1 MSRCETRMVVKGVGH
16 SAAKEEAMDIKA
28 SEVGKWLRK
37 SAGKR
42 DHHELMSEDYVV
54 VRPGPN
60 FHWLM
65 GQGSPSRTEPLPPA
79 PGLTSIRDD
88 RHGTGAD
95 DKAA

>member
-1 MSRCETRMVVKGVGH
+1 MMGLGVGH
-16 SAAKEEAMDIKA
+16 SAAKEEAMSMKA
-28 SEVGKWLRK
+28 SEVGDWLRQRV
-37 SAGKR
+37 GKR
-42 DHHELMSEDYVV
+42 DHHELLPEDYVV

-79 PGLTSIRDD
+79 PGQAPTRDD
-88 RHGTGAD
+88 HRRSGAE